1 MRTGEI
7 LLDFLV
13 KEVVDKLS
21 FLPFSQMKASNM
33 SRKAVQWQHSWPRA
47 ILVLDLEEE
56 VLPIDTSAEDAWEIY
71 RTFAEFANIPF
82 DVFQAKLPDLQAETQ
97 QKFIISFIEEQALVH
112 DRNLHPRAMHNHR
125 GEPVFDLVA
134 DAKRLLRED
143 VKNGVHNSMT
153 PSQMQR
159 TRPEYHQF
167 EAVIFKFRIY
177 QEIRRQKF
185 VHYLQ
190 LKRDAKL
197 GPG

>member
-1 MRTGEI
+1 MNLSTAHLISHIVKKSQLIKDITPGRMRKGSYFVSRATA
-7 LLDFLV
+7 
-13 KEVVDKLS
+13 S
-21 FLPFSQMKASNM
+21 HPKATRLISHP
-33 SRKAVQWQHSWPRA
+33 KA
-47 ILVLDLEEE
+47 
-56 VLPIDTSAEDAWEIY
+56 IY

-97 QKFIISFIEEQALVH
+97 QKFTISFIEEQALVH